1 MFRNALSILKN
12 LLLLLAVLVPAVPII
27 LILFAILLGIVAV
40 TLVPAVWRN
49 PPTTAIL
56 IIGFSGFFLLFV
68 LLLAFGKVPIIYNLR
83 NLVVRWKTTLMT
95 ALSFTLV
102 VTLLTVMLAFVNGL
116 YQITGNAAVPGNI
129 VLLSDGAID
138 ESMSNLGNA
147 SSSNPIYFLNEDQK
161 QYVARDSR
169 DRPLVSLE
177 AYMVAGQ
184 SIPATAGTRRPSYLL
199 RLLGIKPSPPRRRRF
214 LMIRGLTDPAMTA
227 QVHGLRLKDGGAW
240 FSEAGVQPLGKNQ
253 DGTEMPEQAI
263 QAVLGAGMAREM
275 GNDVYKR
282 PLEPGDFFDVGQRKW
297 VVTGVLDSAGSTFD
311 SEVWIKMQIAG
322 PMFGKENWTTCILRT
337 TVPESSKEI
346 ADALTKEVKSP
357 KILAQTE
364 EDYYSKL
371 NKTNQQFLW
380 AIVVVTS
387 ILAVGSIFGIMN
399 TMFAAISQ
407 RTKDIAMMRIVG
419 FTRFQMLASFF
430 LESLFIAAI
439 GGLLGCA
446 LGYLANGWT
455 ASSMVSS
462 GMGGRSVVLKLIVDG
477 PLLASGMLFTLTM
490 GALGGLLPALSAMRL
505 RPLESL
511 R

>member
-1 MFRNALSILKN
+1 MFRNALSIIKQLILFFA
-12 LLLLLAVLVPAVPII
+12 LLIPAVPVI
-27 LILFAILLGIVAV
+27 LIGFAILMTIVFV
-40 TLVPAVWRN
+40 TLIPAVWRT
-49 PPTTAIL
+49 PFTTGIL
-56 IIGFSGFFLLFV
+56 GTGFSFFV
-68 LLLAFGKVPIIYNLR
+68 LLFTLLLTFGKVPIGYNLR

-95 ALSFTLV
+95 SLSFTLV
-102 VTLLTVMLAFVNGL
+102 VALMTVMLAFVNGL
-116 YQITGNAAVPGNI
+116 YHITGNAAVPGNL

-161 QYVARDSR
+161 QYVERD
-169 DRPLVSLE
+169 DHGRPLVSLE
-177 AYMVAGQ
+177 AYMVAAQ
-184 SIPATAGTRRPSYLL
+184 PIPETSGT
-199 RLLGIKPSPPRRRRF
+199 GRRRRF
-214 LMIRGLTDPAMTA
+214 LMIRGLSDPAMTA
-227 QVHGLRLKDGGAW
+227 RVHRLRLKDGGAW
-240 FSEAGVQPLGKNQ
+240 FSEAGVEPLDKKK
-253 DGTEMPEQAI
+253 DGSQTTEQAI

-282 PLEPGDFFDVGQRKW
+282 PLEPGDYFEIGPRKW

-311 SEVWIKMQIAG
+311 SEVWVKMQIAG

-337 TVPESSKEI
+337 TVPESGREM
-346 ADALTKEVKSP
+346 ADALTREVKNP

-364 EDYYSKL
+364 ADYYSKL
-371 NKTNQQFLW
+371 DATNKQFLY
-380 AIVVVTS
+380 AIVVVTG
-387 ILAVGSIFGIMN
+387 ILAVGSIFGVMN

-430 LESLFIAAI
+430 LESLFIAAM

-446 LGYLANGWT
+446 LGYVANGWT

-462 GMGGRSVVLKLIVDG
+462 GMGGRSVVLKLIVDP
-477 PLLASGMLFTLTM
+477 PLLASDMLFTLTM

>member
-1 MFRNALSILKN
+1 MFRNALSILKQ
-12 LLLLLAVLVPAVPII
+12 LLLFLALLIPAVPII
-27 LILFAILLGIVAV
+27 LIAFVILLIIVFI
-40 TLVPAVWRN
+40 TLIPAVWRN
-49 PPTTAIL
+49 PLTTGIL
-56 IIGFSGFFLLFV
+56 ITGFTGFFLLFI
-68 LLLAFGKVPIIYNLR
+68 LLLTFGKVPIGYNLR
-83 NLVVRWKTTLMT
+83 NLVVRWKTTLLT
-95 ALSFTLV
+95 SLSFTLV
-102 VTLLTVMLAFVNGL
+102 VALMTVMLAFVNGL
-116 YQITGNAAVPGNI
+116 YQLTGNAAVPGNI

-161 QYVARDSR
+161 QYVERD
-169 DRPLVSLE
+169 DHGRPLVSLE
-177 AYMVAGQ
+177 AYMVAAQ
-184 SIPATAGTRRPSYLL
+184 PIPETAGS
-199 RLLGIKPSPPRRRRF
+199 GRRRRF
-214 LMIRGLTDPAMTA
+214 LMIRGMADPAMTA
-227 QVHGLRLKDGGAW
+227 RVHRLRLKDGGAW

-253 DGTEMPEQAI
+253 DGTETPEQAI

-282 PLEPGDFFDVGQRKW
+282 PLEPGDYFEIGPRKW

-311 SEVWIKMQIAG
+311 SEVWVKMQIAG

-337 TVPESSKEI
+337 TAPESGHEI

-387 ILAVGSIFGIMN
+387 ILAVGSIFGVMN

-446 LGYLANGWT
+446 LGYFANGWT
-455 ASSMVSS
+455 ANSMVSS
-462 GMGGRSVVLKLIVDG
+462 GMGGRSVVLKLIVDL
-477 PLLASGMLFTLTM
+477 PLLSSGMLFTLTM

>member
-12 LLLLLAVLVPAVPII
+12 LLLFLALLVPAVPII
-27 LILFAILLGIVAV
+27 LIAFILLLGVVFI
-40 TLVPAVWRN
+40 TLIPAVWRN
-49 PPTTAIL
+49 QYTTGIL
-56 IIGFSGFFLLFV
+56 IVGFTGFFLLFG
-68 LLLAFGKVPIIYNLR
+68 LLLTFGKVPIGYNLR
-83 NLVVRWKTTLMT
+83 NLVVRWKTTLLT
-95 ALSFTLV
+95 SLSFTLV
-102 VTLLTVMLAFVNGL
+102 VALMTVMLAFVNGL

-129 VLLSDGAID
+129 VILSDGALD

-147 SSSNPIYFLNEDQK
+147 SSSNPIYLLNEEQK
-161 QYVARDSR
+161 QYIAHD
-169 DRPLVSLE
+169 DYGRPIVSLE
-177 AYMVAGQ
+177 AYMVAAQ
-184 SIPATAGTRRPSYLL
+184 PIPESAGS
-199 RLLGIKPSPPRRRRF
+199 GRRRRF
-214 LMIRGLTDPAMTA
+214 LMIRGLSDPAMTA
-227 QVHGLRLKDGGAW
+227 QVHRLRLKNGGAW
-240 FSEAGVQPLGKNQ
+240 FSEAGVEPLGKNT
-253 DGTEMPEQAI
+253 DGTETKDQAI

-282 PLEPGDFFDVGQRKW
+282 PLEPGDYFEVGPRKW

-311 SEVWIKMQIAG
+311 SEVWVKMQIAG

-337 TVPESSKEI
+337 TVPENGRDM
-346 ADALTKEVKSP
+346 ADALTKEVKNP

-364 EDYYSKL
+364 ADYYSKL
-371 NKTNQQFLW
+371 DATNKQFLY
-380 AIVVVTS
+380 AIVVVTG
-387 ILAVGSIFGIMN
+387 ILAVGSIFGVMN

-439 GGLLGCA
+439 GGLIGCA
-446 LGYLANGWT
+446 LGYVANGWT

-462 GMGGRSVVLKLIVDG
+462 GMGGRSVVLKLIVDA
-477 PLLASGMLFTLTM
+477 PLVCSGMLFTLTM